1 MKSTVCLLFQT
12 QEDVRLIGLSATLPN
27 YQDVATFLRVNVKE
41 GLFYFDNSYRP
52 VPLEQQFIGVSE
64 KKAVKRHQLMNEVV
78 FKKVMNHAGKNQ
90 VLVFVHSRKE
100 TGKTARALRDMCLDK
115 DTLGMFLKEG
125 SASTEVLRTES
136 EQVKNSELRDLLPYG
151 FAIHHAGMTR
161 VDRTLV
167 EDLFADRHI
176 QVLVSTSTLA
186 WGVNLPAHT
195 VIIKGT
201 QIYNPEKGRWTELGA
216 LDVLQMLGRA
226 GRPQYDTKGEG
237 ILVTNHS
244 ELQYY
249 LSLLNQQLPVESQM
263 VSKLP
268 DVLNAELVLGTIQNM
283 KDAVNWLG
291 YTYLYIRMMR
301 SPGLYGI
308 KPSAIKDDPKLAT
321 HRANLIHSAAVQL
334 EKSGLL
340 KYERKTGVFQTTELA
355 RIASHFYCTHET
367 MSTYNQLLKPNLSE
381 IELFRVFSL
390 SGEFRHIAIREE
402 EKLELSKLMERGKF
416 IVIF

>member
-1 MKSTVCLLFQT
+1 MIVCTPEKWDIITRRGAERTFTQLVRLIIFDEIHLLHDERGPVLESLVARTIRQMETT
-12 QEDVRLIGLSATLPN
+12 QEDVRLVGLSATLPN
-27 YQDVATFLRVNVKE
+27 YHDVATFLRVDTKR

-186 WGVNLPAHT
+186 WGVNLPGMILRIMSKK
-195 VIIKGT
+195 IISNY
-201 QIYNPEKGRWTELGA
+201 ILGSKF
-216 LDVLQMLGRA
+216 LLLLCIFQLTR
-226 GRPQYDTKGEG
+226 
-237 ILVTNHS
+237 S
-244 ELQYY
+244 
-249 LSLLNQQLPVESQM
+249 SLKEP
-263 VSKLP
+263 
-268 DVLNAELVLGTIQNM
+268 
-283 KDAVNWLG
+283 
-291 YTYLYIRMMR
+291 
-301 SPGLYGI
+301 
-308 KPSAIKDDPKLAT
+308 
-321 HRANLIHSAAVQL
+321 
-334 EKSGLL
+334 
-340 KYERKTGVFQTTELA
+340 
-355 RIASHFYCTHET
+355 
-367 MSTYNQLLKPNLSE
+367 
-381 IELFRVFSL
+381 
-390 SGEFRHIAIREE
+390 
-402 EKLELSKLMERGKF
+402 KF
-416 IVIF
+416 IIRKKADGQNWELWMCSKCWAEQEDLNMIPKVKVFW